1 MNLLPPPSL
10 TKAPDP
16 AVRLAGKVAV
26 VTGGGRGIGAAIA
39 IELARQGASVAVG
52 YRASKEKAESLV
64 SHLVHKGL
72 TASAVELDTG
82 SSNQLRAGFAA
93 VAGRWGALDI
103 LINNAG
109 ISRMSRIEEVSEA
122 MMEEMLAVNVKGVF
136 FAIQEALKY
145 LRPGGRIVNIGSISS
160 DYAPY
165 AGNSL
170 YVMTKSAVAGLTR
183 GLARE
188 LAERHVTI
196 NNVQPGRVE
205 TDLLRDIL
213 GDKFDRLRSQ
223 TPLGRFGD
231 ATEVAH
237 MVAFLCGNEAAYVTG
252 ANLKVDG
259 GVSV

>member
-1 MNLLPPPSL
+1 MNTLPPPNL
-10 TKAPDP
+10 TKAVDP
-16 AVRLAGKVAV
+16 ASRLAGKVAV
-26 VTGGGRGIGAAIA
+26 ITGGGRGIGAAIA
-39 IELARQGASVAVG
+39 VELASQGASVAVG
-52 YRASKEKAESLV
+52 YRASKVKADTLV

-72 TASAVELDTG
+72 TALAVELDTG
-82 SSNQLRAGFAA
+82 APDQLRAGFAA

-103 LINNAG
+103 LVNNAG
-109 ISRMSRIEEVSEA
+109 ISRVTRIEEVSEA
-122 MMEEMLAVNVKGVF
+122 LVDEMVAVNVKGVF

-188 LAERHVTI
+188 LAERRVTI

-205 TDLLRDIL
+205 TDLLRDAL
-213 GDKFDRLRSQ
+213 GEEFDRLRSQ

-231 ATEVAH
+231 AAEVAH
-237 MVAFLCGNEAAYVTG
+237 MVAFLCGSEAAYVTG
-252 ANLKVDG
+252 ANLRVDG